1 MSGLVHHVRAQRTGT
16 ARAIG
21 RFAADERG
29 ATAIEYGLIVAL
41 LFLAIVGA
49 VRNFS
54 QSTNDMYSDIESTL
68 TE

>member
-1 MSGLVHHVRAQRTGT
+1 MTGLVQYLTAERTRV
-16 ARAIG
+16 ARAID
-21 RFAADERG
+21 RFAEDERG

-54 QSTNDMYSDIESTL
+54 SATNDMYSEIESTL

>member
-1 MSGLVHHVRAQRTGT
+1 MTGLVQVFAAERSRL
-16 ARAIG
+16 ARAID

-54 QSTNDMYSDIESTL
+54 TATNEMYSEIESNL
-68 TE
+68 G

>member
-1 MSGLVHHVRAQRTGT
+1 MTGLVHHLTAERTRA

-21 RFAADERG
+21 RFARDERG

-54 QSTNDMYSDIESTL
+54 SATNDMYSEIESTL

>member
-1 MSGLVHHVRAQRTGT
+1 MIGLVHDFRAERTGF
-16 ARAIG
+16 AGAID

-29 ATAIEYGLIVAL
+29 ATAIEYGLIIAL

-49 VRNFS
+49 VQNFS
-54 QSTNDMYSDIESTL
+54 TATSEMYSEIESTL